1 MIGLI
6 GISYKTSSLDARER
20 FSLPK
25 EEIIPFSELLQAET
39 GISDIV
45 VLSTCNRTEIYF
57 SQNKYEF
64 LHASK
69 LVYKTLKQFKGV
81 EHKSW
86 QWFYSKSNDE
96 AVTHLFEVASGID
109 SMIIGEDQIIG
120 QIKDAYVFCTDAG
133 LTDAVLMRLFQKSF
147 EASKRVRTETKI
159 KMGTTSVSSAAV
171 QKCAGLFPDL
181 FGKKVLLIGA
191 GETGSLVL
199 QSLSKNGV
207 QKLTVTNRTLEKSLK
222 LAARHNC
229 VPLPFDQVAVH
240 LYLYDIVIV
249 ATGSTVPLITREM
262 AELSVKNRNGNNQ
275 VFVDIS
281 VPRNIEQEVE
291 SLRNGNNQVFVDIS
305 VPRNIEQEVE
315 SLEAITLF
323 TIDDLQSV
331 VNTNMEKRKESVST
345 ANEIIKEIVDD
356 FCEWL
361 ASRSLRPAIKTITNN
376 MSKIT
381 KGELSEYNKV
391 NSEEIQK
398 AIDEFS
404 QHLTQKYTRLFI
416 KNLKEITANGRN
428 AGSLEIVN
436 GLFSMEEK

>member
-6 GISYKTSSLDARER
+6 GISYKTSSLDVREK
-20 FSLPK
+20 FSLSK

-39 GISDIV
+39 GISDVV

-57 SQNKYEF
+57 SQNKYES
-64 LHASK
+64 HVASK
-69 LVYKTLKQFKGV
+69 AVYKTLKLFKEV

-86 QWFYSKSNDE
+86 QSFYSHANEE

-147 EASKRVRTETKI
+147 ESSKRVRTETKI

-171 QKCAGLFPDL
+171 QKCASFFPDL
-181 FGKKVLLIGA
+181 FDKKVLLIGA
-191 GETGSLVL
+191 GDTGSLVL
-199 QSLSKNGV
+199 QNLSKNGV

-229 VPLPFDQVAVH
+229 VPLPFEQVPNH

-262 AELSVKNRNGNNQ
+262 VELSSEKRDNKRQ

-291 SLRNGNNQVFVDIS
+291 TLDAV
-305 VPRNIEQEVE
+305 
-315 SLEAITLF
+315 TLF

-345 ANEIIKEIVDD
+345 ANEIIKEVAEDY
-356 FCEWL
+356 CEWL
-361 ASRSLRPAIKTITNN
+361 ASRSLRPAIKIITNN

-398 AIDEFS
+398 AIDDFS

-416 KNLKEITANGRN
+416 KNLKEITANGKN

-436 GLFSMEEK
+436 GLFSIEK

>member
-6 GISYKTSSLDARER
+6 GISYKTSSLDVREK
-20 FSLPK
+20 FSLSK
-25 EEIIPFSELLQAET
+25 EEIIPFSELLQNET

-57 SQNKYEF
+57 SQSKNEF
-64 LHASK
+64 HLAAK
-69 LVYKTLKQFKGV
+69 LVYRALKKLKGI
-81 EHKSW
+81 EQKYWHL
-86 QWFYSKSNDE
+86 FYSHANE
-96 AVTHLFEVASGID
+96 RAVTHLFEVASGID

-120 QIKDAYVFCTDAG
+120 QIKEAYVYCTEAA

-159 KMGTTSVSSAAV
+159 KMGSTSVSSAAV
-171 QKCAGLFPDL
+171 QKCASLFTDL
-181 FGKKVLLIGA
+181 FGKRVLLIGA

-199 QSLSKNGV
+199 QSLNKNGV
-207 QKLTVTNRTLEKSLK
+207 QKLTVTNRTPEKAFK

-229 VPLPFDQVAVH
+229 VPLPYEQVANH

-249 ATGSTVPLITREM
+249 ATGSPIPLVTLEM
-262 AELSVKNRNGNNQ
+262 AEQSVNIRKGNHQ

-291 SLRNGNNQVFVDIS
+291 KLDAV
-305 VPRNIEQEVE
+305 
-315 SLEAITLF
+315 TLF
-323 TIDDLQSV
+323 TIDDLQSA

-356 FCEWL
+356 YCEWL
-361 ASRSLRPAIKTITNN
+361 ASRSLRPAIKTITSN

-391 NSEEIQK
+391 NSVEIQK
-398 AIDEFS
+398 AINDFS
-404 QHLTQKYTRLFI
+404 EHLTQKYTRLFI
-416 KNLKEITANGRN
+416 KNLKELTANGKN
-428 AGSLEIVN
+428 GDSLEIVN

>member
-1 MIGLI
+1 
-6 GISYKTSSLDARER
+6 SYKTSSLDARER

-291 SLRNGNNQVFVDIS
+291 SL
-305 VPRNIEQEVE
+305 
-315 SLEAITLF
+315 EAITLF